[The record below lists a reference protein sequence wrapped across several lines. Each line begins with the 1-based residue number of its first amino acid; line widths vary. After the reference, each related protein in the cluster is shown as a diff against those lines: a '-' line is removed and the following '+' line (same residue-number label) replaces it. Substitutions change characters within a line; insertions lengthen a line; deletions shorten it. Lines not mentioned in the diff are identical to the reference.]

1 MRSSVRSSGGI
12 RGRFEPFNLIG
23 QFLNRSIFSGPG
35 IARAVAGLALAGVA
49 AIGISSGARAQTD
62 LNEELQCLALNIY
75 FEARSEPE
83 SGRRAVGHV
92 VMNRVASPRYPN
104 TVCDVVR
111 QGGERLNRCQF
122 SWWCD
127 GLSDVPR
134 QLRAWSKSVD
144 LAYEIYVGISQDPTA
159 GALWYHAD
167 YVNPIWGKIL
177 KRNRK
182 IGLHI
187 FYAENENAKVSWARP
202 NEIDPGKKQNQVAQ
216 LGETLTLDPT
226 I

>member
-1 MRSSVRSSGGI
+1 MRSSVQSFGGF
-12 RGRFEPFNLIG
+12 RRCLEPFKPVG
-23 QFLNRSIFSGPG
+23 QFLSRSNSSGTG
-35 IARAVAGLALAGVA
+35 IARAVAGLALAGMA

-75 FEARSEPE
+75 FEARSESE

-92 VMNRVASPRYPN
+92 VMNRVASSRFPS

-127 GLSDVPR
+127 GMSDIPLQR
-134 QLRAWSKSVD
+134 RAWSHSVD

-167 YVNPIWGKIL
+167 YVSPIWGKIL

-187 FYAENENAKVSWARP
+187 FYTENENAKASWARP
-202 NEIDPGKKQNQVAQ
+202 NEIDPGKKQDQVAH
-216 LGETLTLDPT
+216 LGESLTLDPT